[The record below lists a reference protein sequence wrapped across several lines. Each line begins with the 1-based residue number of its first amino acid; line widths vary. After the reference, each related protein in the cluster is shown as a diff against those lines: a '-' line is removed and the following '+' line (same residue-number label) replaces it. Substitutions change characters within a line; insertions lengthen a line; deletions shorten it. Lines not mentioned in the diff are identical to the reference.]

1 MLVISTHLYSKMSQ
15 MLCFHLD
22 TWAGGGWGW
31 GWGEDESH
39 PLLPLKEEQ
48 EGETLFIS
56 ISLLPCHTSR
66 VPPPTTLGTPGQAP
80 LGSGTSF
87 PPLPKGSLGSKC
99 TSSKKSTSKNKL
111 SHSALALG
119 SAPAGLLTDRHCVR
133 GSQRKPLPLGA
144 ESSSAALELHPA
156 PVGNKTCSES
166 HPQPDR
172 SSCQT
177 PALSPRKPSGLH
189 GASRRGA
196 ASDS

>member
-1 MLVISTHLYSKMSQ
+1 M
-15 MLCFHLD
+15 
-22 TWAGGGWGW
+22 
-31 GWGEDESH
+31 
-39 PLLPLKEEQ
+39 
-48 EGETLFIS
+48 
-56 ISLLPCHTSR
+56 PCHTSR

-111 SHSALALG
+111 SHSALTLG
-119 SAPAGLLTDRHCVR
+119 SAPAELLTDRHCVR

-177 PALSPRKPSGLH
+177 PAR
-189 GASRRGA
+189 SRENQAGCTGRVGA
-196 ASDS
+196 AWRSQRLLKQGRSAAAAQWKRRLASDAARSAVWHLGARVAEGEA